1 MLISFYSNKSLIYLF
16 IYAIF
21 KFIFY
26 LSLTNFFSSF
36 LPSLYIISI
45 SKIFTFTIYKIK
57 YKIQSLQNNEDIF
70 IRIENQEQLI
80 NRQLNN
86 NNNNIIL
93 NLNERERNS
102 HERRKKILSWVLV
115 FVISILELIFYA
127 LFNKID
133 DNDSNKRGD
142 YYLMNNK
149 FFFLLI
155 LGILYFWIFK
165 KYNYKHNIVAIIIL
179 AISQIGIYFF
189 NYISYFHNT
198 FFLIY
203 SFFMN
208 SIYSLQNFFERTLIM
223 IKDSH
228 EKRTMYITT
237 EEGIIELIIAVILT
251 IAFKLYFGTVPTTPF
266 LYDYTLTVKFIFMA
280 LCIVLTEYIRLDTLK
295 EYNPFYICLY
305 EEIIYIS
312 FWIYNSPEKE
322 ISYIIFHILNLF
334 AIFVFIE
341 VIELNFC
348 GLNQRTERFLRE
360 RERDFNHFFRNDN
373 NSSLSTGSN
382 SGGNNEQ
389 NNIQNHEI
397 ILNDDFQDFNI
408 FDDNEINDIILNND
422 NKNDENIIEENKD
435 NNIINDSKDD
445 IKIDKILIDED

>member
-1 MLISFYSNKSLIYLF
+1 
-16 IYAIF
+16 
-21 KFIFY
+21 
-26 LSLTNFFSSF
+26 
-36 LPSLYIISI
+36 
-45 SKIFTFTIYKIK
+45 
-57 YKIQSLQNNEDIF
+57 
-70 IRIENQEQLI
+70 
-80 NRQLNN
+80 
-86 NNNNIIL
+86 
-93 NLNERERNS
+93 
-102 HERRKKILSWVLV
+102 
-115 FVISILELIFYA
+115 
-127 LFNKID
+127 
-133 DNDSNKRGD
+133 
-142 YYLMNNK
+142 
-149 FFFLLI
+149 
-155 LGILYFWIFK
+155 
-165 KYNYKHNIVAIIIL
+165 
-179 AISQIGIYFF
+179 
-189 NYISYFHNT
+189 
-198 FFLIY
+198 
-203 SFFMN
+203 
-208 SIYSLQNFFERTLIM
+208 
-223 IKDSH
+223 
-228 EKRTMYITT
+228 
-237 EEGIIELIIAVILT
+237 
-251 IAFKLYFGTVPTTPF
+251 
-266 LYDYTLTVKFIFMA
+266 MA